1 MKRKNTFKYAKIFI
15 LFFVMSILVFTNAK
29 ASSSNEELDS
39 TEEWR
44 QEDYWEWHTRTTT
57 DDKAYNG
64 KHIQIQN
71 DKIDFFG
78 YWNNSYKDFLYK
90 DYDKTGKKIFEFVI
104 DDQNANYH
112 TLDGAGFIFNAKKE
126 NNKLSCYILLFT
138 ESDVNIYKLEN
149 VDIETFETTSS
160 KIVADY
166 GKLIKSAQ
174 KTSATTHNL
183 RVEITP
189 INVTVID
196 NGNELFNLDL
206 DYSSHE
212 GESFGLISSY
222 VQHSCEILSKIEFY
236 QLKVTLENYGLKVIN
251 TDTENKIISGG
262 VFQIK
267 DENGEIISEKTTN
280 KNGMIYIDGLKE
292 GNYTIQQ
299 KKAPDGYSLN
309 SNIYRF
315 EIDSDGKAIITDT
328 GKSEDLT
335 IKNEK
340 IKEVVNDNKTDE
352 NIQQPS
358 NNIKKDDTISNK
370 IIPNAGNK
378 VAKAIVLTTVFGIA
392 IVFLI
397 VKLKEYEDVK

>member
-1 MKRKNTFKYAKIFI
+1 MIKRP
-15 LFFVMSILVFTNAK
+15 
-29 ASSSNEELDS
+29 
-39 TEEWR
+39 
-44 QEDYWEWHTRTTT
+44 
-57 DDKAYNG
+57 
-64 KHIQIQN
+64 
-71 DKIDFFG
+71 
-78 YWNNSYKDFLYK
+78 
-90 DYDKTGKKIFEFVI
+90 
-104 DDQNANYH
+104 
-112 TLDGAGFIFNAKKE
+112 
-126 NNKLSCYILLFT
+126 
-138 ESDVNIYKLEN
+138 NIM
-149 VDIETFETTSS
+149 I
-160 KIVADY
+160 
-166 GKLIKSAQ
+166 
-174 KTSATTHNL
+174 
-183 RVEITP
+183 
-189 INVTVID
+189 TVID

-315 EIDSDGKAIITDT
+315 EIDSNGKAIITDT

>member
-39 TEEWR
+39 TEEWQ

-166 GKLIKSAQ
+166 GKLIKSVQ

-212 GESFGLISSY
+212 GESFGLI
-222 VQHSCEILSKIEFY
+222 
-236 QLKVTLENYGLKVIN
+236 
-251 TDTENKIISGG
+251 
-262 VFQIK
+262 
-267 DENGEIISEKTTN
+267 
-280 KNGMIYIDGLKE
+280 
-292 GNYTIQQ
+292 
-299 KKAPDGYSLN
+299 
-309 SNIYRF
+309 
-315 EIDSDGKAIITDT
+315 
-328 GKSEDLT
+328 
-335 IKNEK
+335 
-340 IKEVVNDNKTDE
+340 
-352 NIQQPS
+352 
-358 NNIKKDDTISNK
+358 
-370 IIPNAGNK
+370 
-378 VAKAIVLTTVFGIA
+378 
-392 IVFLI
+392 
-397 VKLKEYEDVK
+397 

>member
-1 MKRKNTFKYAKIFI
+1 M
-15 LFFVMSILVFTNAK
+15 
-29 ASSSNEELDS
+29 
-39 TEEWR
+39 
-44 QEDYWEWHTRTTT
+44 
-57 DDKAYNG
+57 
-64 KHIQIQN
+64 
-71 DKIDFFG
+71 
-78 YWNNSYKDFLYK
+78 
-90 DYDKTGKKIFEFVI
+90 
-104 DDQNANYH
+104 
-112 TLDGAGFIFNAKKE
+112 
-126 NNKLSCYILLFT
+126 
-138 ESDVNIYKLEN
+138 
-149 VDIETFETTSS
+149 
-160 KIVADY
+160 
-166 GKLIKSAQ
+166 
-174 KTSATTHNL
+174 
-183 RVEITP
+183 
-189 INVTVID
+189 
-196 NGNELFNLDL
+196 
-206 DYSSHE
+206 
-212 GESFGLISSY
+212 
-222 VQHSCEILSKIEFY
+222 
-236 QLKVTLENYGLKVIN
+236 KVTLENYGLKVIN